1 MGDPDR
7 LLRRVQPFELS
18 FVMHQDF
25 LEAARVEPA
34 NRPRAPIAD
43 RREVPSVAEVAAEL
57 RLAALRLSPRVGE
70 PPIPEPL
77 LAAELGPRRIL
88 RRSERAESLPEVVDL
103 PLWTEA
109 VSLGPFDEFGLLGG
123 ADLGGRGERLLG
135 RGDLRDGGLLRLLR
149 RLGVRLRLL
158 LLGHVTPPRP
168 SS

>member
-88 RRSERAESLPEVVDL
+88 RRSEREESLKMRLEHRLSPRLMVRIFL
-103 PLWTEA
+103 FLFYRFILSSTHIT
-109 VSLGPFDEFGLLGG
+109 
-123 ADLGGRGERLLG
+123 RLL
-135 RGDLRDGGLLRLLR
+135 
-149 RLGVRLRLL
+149 
-158 LLGHVTPPRP
+158 
-168 SS
+168 